1 MAKRKGEKLATAYI
15 DLIPSLDG
23 ATRRIEKEL
32 ADIDVTGAGKKV
44 GQKLGE
50 SIGDKAGKDA
60 SGGIERG
67 VEKADVKSRGG
78 KLGSA
83 LGSALTDALSGSFDA
98 SSVTDALGDVVADAS
113 GSGGALSA
121 LGDTGAGALGAIAKA
136 APIAGAAVAAIGAV
150 AIDAATD
157 FDTAEARITAAVGG
171 VGEGAEALKEA
182 GRTLY
187 EDGWGESMTDL
198 SDSLITA
205 REILGDIDD
214 EDMAGAVEAAL
225 ALEEVYGSDLSET
238 LRGARVLMEKFG
250 LSSEGAMDLMV
261 AGTQRGLDYTD
272 ELGDNLS
279 EYAGRWADAGIEA
292 SEYFSLLEAGAD
304 NGAYQLDKV
313 GDFLNEFLT
322 SLTDGRME
330 EGIGH
335 FSEGTR
341 ETFEAFR
348 VGGADARDV
357 LDAVVGELAEM
368 PEGYEKAQIASELWS
383 SLGEDNA
390 MSMIESLAGVED
402 TFSDVAGASRDMTD
416 QVSDDLG
423 SKWETAC
430 RKWQSLLEPVG
441 ELAVDVFGG
450 IADAAGAAADAVSE
464 ATESLSGETTS
475 SLNDIAEF
483 FGGFGSSTYNALA
496 NMGYDAQELN
506 GRLVEVGVTVEDLEA
521 IGGGHIRS
529 LASTFN
535 GSVDSMVWAI
545 ENYNDVPII
554 DKDGTVDIN
563 DAELVDAQGN
573 VYEWNGSELVDQSGN
588 AAVEDQELIDAQGR
602 VYTWNG
608 SYLEPKS
615 TSVHVDTS
623 SIENAKAA
631 WRNAT
636 FPAKVTRVAVQGATV
651 GQLTQAEGGIIPG
664 AGTKGFIAT
673 GPTLLDGGTRLVGEA
688 GAEAVFDYGGSNYVV
703 PLTNRKYSAPFAD
716 VVAQQVAGYLAGGA
730 GRADQ
735 SAVVAAIAAL
745 RADIAQMGVY
755 LDTGKLVGGI
765 SPQVNRTLGRMQRR
779 GSLA

>member
-1 MAKRKGEKLATAYI
+1 MARDKGTELANAYVT
-15 DLIPSLDG
+15 LIPSLDG
-23 ATRRIEKEL
+23 AQKAIEADL
-32 ADIDVTGAGKKV
+32 AKVDVTGAGKKV

-50 SIGDKAGKDA
+50 EAGKSAGDKASKGVKD
-60 SGGIERG
+60 G
-67 VEKADVKSRGG
+67 VEKTDTKSSGRKLGTQ
-78 KLGSA
+78 LGSA
-83 LGSALTDALSGSFDA
+83 MTDALSGSFDPT
-98 SSVTDALGDVVADAS
+98 SVTDMLGEVVPDS
-113 GSGGALSA
+113 VSEKLGSLGETGSKALSA
-121 LGDTGAGALGAIAKA
+121 ITTA

-150 AIDAATD
+150 AIDAAAD

-171 VGEGAEALKEA
+171 TGEAAETLREA

-205 REILGDIDD
+205 REILGDISE
-214 EDMAGAVEAAL
+214 EDMSAAVEGAL
-225 ALEEVYGSDLSET
+225 ALEQTYGSDFSET

-250 LSSEGAMDLMV
+250 LSSEEAMDLMT

-279 EYAGRWADAGIEA
+279 EYAGRWADAGVGA
-292 SEYFSLLEAGAD
+292 SEYFSLLEAGVD
-304 NGAYQLDKV
+304 NGAYSLDKA

-322 SLTDGRME
+322 SLTDGRMDE
-330 EGIGH
+330 AIGN
-335 FSEGTR
+335 FSEGTQ
-341 ETFEAFR
+341 ETFEAFKD
-348 VGGADARDV
+348 GGATAQDV

-368 PEGYEKAQIASELWS
+368 PDGYEKAQIASELWS

-390 MSMIESLAGVED
+390 MSMIESFADVED
-402 TFSDVAGASRDMTD
+402 TFSDVAGASKEMTD

-423 SKWETAC
+423 SKWETAL

-441 ELAVDVFGG
+441 EV
-450 IADAAGAAADAVSE
+450 AADAFGAV
-464 ATESLSGETTS
+464 ADVVGGAA
-475 SLNDIAEF
+475 DAI
-483 FGGFGSSTYNALA
+483 GGFFDQQANIGELNTYFGEIDTTLTNAME
-496 NMGYDAQELN
+496 NMGYNVDYLKLKLSEA
-506 GRLVEVGVTVEDLEA
+506 GVGMEEMEA
-521 IGGGHIRS
+521 IGSGHIRA
-529 LASTFN
+529 LATTFN
-535 GSVDSMVWAI
+535 GNVESMVWAI
-545 ENYNDVPII
+545 SNYNEVPLI

-563 DAELVDAQGN
+563 DASLVDAQGN
-573 VYEWNGSELVDQSGN
+573 VYTWNGSELVDKNGK
-588 AAVEDQELIDAQGR
+588 AVVDDQQLIDAQGR
-602 VYTWNG
+602 IYVWNG
-608 SYLEPKS
+608 SSLKWQQ
-615 TSVHVDTS
+615 TGITVDTS
-623 SIENAKAA
+623 SIDSAVGKWARTN
-631 WRNAT
+631 

-651 GQLTQAEGGIIPG
+651 GALTQAEGGIIPG
-664 AGTKGFIAT
+664 ASTKGFIAT

-716 VVAQQVAGYLAGGA
+716 VVAQQVAGYLGGVA

-765 SPQVNRTLGRMQRR
+765 SPQVNRSLGRMQRR

>member
-1 MAKRKGEKLATAYI
+1 MARGKGTELASAYVT
-15 DLIPSLDG
+15 LIPSLDG
-23 ATRRIEKEL
+23 AQKAIESDL
-32 ADIDVTGAGKKV
+32 AKVDVTGAGKKM
-44 GQKLGE
+44 GKKLGE
-50 SIGDKAGKDA
+50 SAGKAAGDDA
-60 SGGIERG
+60 SDGIKRG
-67 VEKADVKSRGG
+67 VERTDTKSSGKSLG
-78 KLGSA
+78 SKLGSA
-83 LGSALTDALSGSFDA
+83 MSDAFTDAFGISGPMSK
-98 SSVTDALGDVVADAS
+98 VTDALEDVVSDVA
-113 GSGGALSA
+113 GSDGALSA
-121 LGDTGAGALGAIAKA
+121 LGETGAGALGKIAGA

-150 AIDAATD
+150 AIDAAAD

-171 VGEGAEALKEA
+171 TGEAAETLKEA

-205 REILGDIDD
+205 REILGDISE
-214 EDMAGAVEAAL
+214 EDMSAAVEGAL
-225 ALEEVYGSDLSET
+225 ALEQTYGSDFSET

-250 LSSEGAMDLMV
+250 LSSEEAMDLMT

-292 SEYFSLLEAGAD
+292 SEYFSLLEAGVD
-304 NGAYQLDKV
+304 NGAYSLDKA

-322 SLTDGRME
+322 SLTDGRMDE
-330 EGIGH
+330 AIGS
-335 FSEGTR
+335 FSEGTQ
-341 ETFEAFR
+341 ETFEAFKN
-348 VGGADARDV
+348 GGADAQDV

-368 PEGYEKAQIASELWS
+368 PDGYEKAQIASELWS

-390 MSMIESLAGVED
+390 MSMIESFAGVED
-402 TFSDVAGASRDMTD
+402 TFSDVAGASKEMTD

-423 SKWETAC
+423 SKWETAL

-441 ELAVDVFGG
+441 EV
-450 IADAAGAAADAVSE
+450 AADAFGAV
-464 ATESLSGETTS
+464 ADVVGGAA
-475 SLNDIAEF
+475 DAI
-483 FGGFGSSTYNALA
+483 GGFFDQQANIGELNTYFGEIDTTLTNAME
-496 NMGYDAQELN
+496 NMGYDVDYLKLKLSEA
-506 GRLVEVGVTVEDLEA
+506 GVGMEEMDA
-521 IGGGHIRS
+521 IGSGHIRA
-529 LASTFN
+529 LATTFN
-535 GSVDSMVWAI
+535 GNVESMVWAI
-545 ENYNDVPII
+545 SNYNEVPLI

-563 DAELVDAQGN
+563 DASLVDAQGN
-573 VYEWNGSELVDQSGN
+573 VYTWNGSELVDKNGK
-588 AAVEDQELIDAQGR
+588 AAVDDIQLIDAQGR
-602 VYTWNG
+602 IYVWNG
-608 SYLEPKS
+608 SSLKWQQ
-615 TSVHVDTS
+615 TGITVDTS
-623 SIENAKAA
+623 SIDSAVGKWARTN
-631 WRNAT
+631 

-664 AGTKGFIAT
+664 ASTKGFIAT

-716 VVAQQVAGYLAGGA
+716 VVAQQVAGYLGGGA

>member
-1 MAKRKGEKLATAYI
+1 MARGRGTELASAYVT
-15 DLIPSLDG
+15 LVPSLDG
-23 ATRRIEKEL
+23 AQKAIEADL
-32 ADIDVTGAGKKV
+32 AKVDVTGAGKKM
-44 GQKLGE
+44 GTKLGE

-83 LGSALTDALSGSFDA
+83 LGSALTDALSGSFDT
-98 SSVTDALGDVVADAS
+98 SSVTDALGDVVSDAS

-121 LGDTGAGALGAIAKA
+121 LGETGAGALGAIAKA
-136 APIAGAAVAAIGAV
+136 APIAGAAVAAIGGV
-150 AIDAATD
+150 AIDAAAD
-157 FDTAEARITAAVGG
+157 FEVAEARITAAVGG
-171 VGEGAEALKEA
+171 VGEEAEALTEA

-187 EDGWGESMTDL
+187 RDGWGESMTDL
-198 SDSLITA
+198 SDALITA
-205 REILGDIDD
+205 REILGDISE
-214 EDMAGAVEAAL
+214 EDMSAAVEGAL
-225 ALEEVYGSDLSET
+225 ALEQTYGSDLSET
-238 LRGARVLMEKFG
+238 LRGARVLMERFG
-250 LSSEGAMDLMV
+250 LSAEESMDLMV

-292 SEYFSLLEAGAD
+292 SEYFSLLEAGVD
-304 NGAYQLDKV
+304 NGAYSLDKA

-330 EGIGH
+330 EAIGS
-335 FSEGTR
+335 FSEGTQD
-341 ETFEAFR
+341 TFEAFKS
-348 VGGADARDV
+348 GGADARDV

-368 PEGYEKAQIASELWS
+368 PSGYEKAQIASGLWS

-390 MSMIESLAGVED
+390 MSMIESFAGVED
-402 TFSDVAGASRDMTD
+402 TFDDVAGASKDMTD
-416 QVSDDLG
+416 QVSNDLG
-423 SKWETAC
+423 SRWETAM
-430 RKWQSLLEPVG
+430 RKWQALLEPAG
-441 ELAVDVFGG
+441 EAVTGFFGG
-450 IADAAGAAADAVSE
+450 VADAVGGAADALDGFINQQSAYGE
-464 ATESLSGETTS
+464 LDSWFGLESSLSG
-475 SLNDIAEF
+475 
-483 FGGFGSSTYNALA
+483 ALDD
-496 NMGYDAQELN
+496 MGVNVDYLK
-506 GRLVEVGVTVEDLEA
+506 LKLSEVGVGMEEMDA
-521 IGGGHIRS
+521 IGSGRIRA
-529 LASTFN
+529 LATTFN
-535 GSVDSMVWAI
+535 GSVQTMVWAI
-545 ENYNDVPII
+545 ENYNEVPLI
-554 DKDGTVDIN
+554 DKDGTVDVN

-573 VYEWNGSELVDQSGN
+573 VYTWNGSELVDQNGN
-588 AAVEDQELIDAQGR
+588 AAVNDQQLIDAQGR
-602 VYTWNG
+602 IYVWNG
-608 SYLEPKS
+608 SSLKWQQ
-615 TSVHVDTS
+615 TGITVDTS
-623 SIENAKAA
+623 SIDSAVGKWARTN
-631 WRNAT
+631 

-664 AGTKGFIAT
+664 ASTKGFIAT